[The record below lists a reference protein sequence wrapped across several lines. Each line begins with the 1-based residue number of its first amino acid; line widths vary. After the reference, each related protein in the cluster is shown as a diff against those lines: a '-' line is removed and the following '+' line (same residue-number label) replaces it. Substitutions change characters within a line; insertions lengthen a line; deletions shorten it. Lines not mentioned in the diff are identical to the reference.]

1 MPATRDYYRTNGKLS
16 VAISSKNMKMHRA
29 INDSFSRGPGNA
41 GIRVLLM
48 LFFSR
53 VSTSAVDP
61 AKDCGDFGLR
71 KMFIFMLYCAH
82 INLEYIHP
90 ASNTDCQ

>member
-16 VAISSKNMKMHRA
+16 VAISSKNMKMHRG
-29 INDSFSRGPGNA
+29 INDSFSRGPGL
-41 GIRVLLM
+41 GLM

-61 AKDCGDFGLR
+61 AKDCGDLGPR